1 MFHTLRCKLVG
12 MSFANP
18 SIAPQV
24 NDVVKLKLEPENPH
38 DHHAIMVL
46 NSRDEKI
53 GYIGTDNTVSAGNRK
68 NGCLTNLDIKPLID
82 FDDDDS
88 YLAVIT
94 KEKGYFG
101 FLDITIDDI

>member
-1 MFHTLRCKLVG
+1 MFHTLKCKLVG
-12 MSFANP
+12 MNFAKP
-18 SIAPQV
+18 SKAPQV
-24 NDVVKLKLEPENPH
+24 HDVVKLKLEPNNPH
-38 DHHAIMVL
+38 DRHAIMVL
-46 NSRDEKI
+46 NNKNEKI
-53 GYIGTDNTVSAGNRK
+53 GYIGTDNTVSEGNRK